1 VFSVIGKIHYPIAA
15 RSFLCTFTFKLIS
28 MVKEEFRVYGYR
40 WVILAVFMCVVM
52 VNQLLWITFAPIT
65 CSAAEFYK
73 VSDLNIGLLSMIFMV
88 VYIFVSIPASW
99 VIDTFGFHI
108 AVGVGAVLTGVFG
121 LIRGLA
127 GDNFTWVFLAQTG
140 IAIGQPFLLNSMTT
154 VAARWFPIRE
164 RAIASGMGSLAMYL
178 GIILGMSLTPL
189 MMIHSGLVA
198 TLIVYGIIAIAAA
211 ILFLTFARERPLTP
225 ACLPGQEDRSL
236 VFEGLKN
243 MLCKKD
249 YILLLVIFF
258 FGLGVFNA
266 VATWIE
272 EIVRPRGF
280 TITQA
285 GLAGG
290 LMILGGLFGAVIISW
305 LSDYYN
311 RRVPF
316 ILMALSASCLG
327 LIGITFATSFPLL
340 LASSFVLGFFLLSA
354 GPIGFQYGAEIAY
367 PAPEGT
373 SNGLLLLMGQISGIL
388 FILGMDQFKTPG
400 TGSMNLS
407 LVILV
412 VLLFISF
419 LIGTKLHESKLLKGK
434 RDE

>member
-1 VFSVIGKIHYPIAA
+1 MA
-15 RSFLCTFTFKLIS
+15 
-28 MVKEEFRVYGYR
+28 KEEFRVYGYR
-40 WVILAVFMCVVM
+40 WVILAVFMCVVL
-52 VNQLLWITFAPIT
+52 VNQLLWITFAPVTGI
-65 CSAAEFYK
+65 AAEFYK
-73 VSDLNIGLLSMIFMV
+73 VSDLSIGLLSMVFMV

-99 VIDTFGFHI
+99 VIDTFGFRV
-108 AVGVGAVLTGVFG
+108 AVGIGALLTGVFG

-127 GDNFTWVFLAQTG
+127 ADNFTWVLIAQVG
-140 IAIGQPFLLNSMTT
+140 IAIGQPFLLNAMTT

-164 RAIASGMGSLAMYL
+164 RAIASGLGSLAMYL
-178 GIILGMSLTPL
+178 GIVFGMALTPYL
-189 MMIHSGLVA
+189 VIHSGLGS
-198 TLIVYGIIAIAAA
+198 TLFSYGIIAVVAA
-211 ILFLTFARERPLTP
+211 ILFLAFAKERPPTS
-225 ACLPGQEDRSL
+225 ACPPGQEDRSL
-236 VFEGLKN
+236 VFDGLKN
-243 MLCKKD
+243 MLRKKD
-249 YILLLVIFF
+249 YILLLIIFF

-290 LMILGGLFGAVIISW
+290 LMILGGLVGAVIISW
-305 LSDYYN
+305 LSDHYR

-316 ILMALSASCLG
+316 ILLALSVSCLG
-327 LIGITFATSFPLL
+327 LVGITFATNYPLL

-373 SNGLLLLMGQISGIL
+373 SNGLLLLMGQISGII
-388 FILGMDQFKTPG
+388 FILGMDQFKSVG
-400 TGSMNLS
+400 TGSMTLS

-412 VLLFISF
+412 GLLFISF
-419 LIGTKLHESKLLKGK
+419 LIATRLRESALLRGKGK
-434 RDE
+434 S